1 MNNIDVRQHA
11 ANLGVK
17 LWEIAD
23 YMEMHDS
30 NFSRKLRKELS
41 VEEKQKIIKVK
52 MCIRDRFSGTP
63 GSDTLVF
70 TLPQRYWPSAGIY
83 FCFFSNNIKP
93 IAYGCRIQLTGGIRA
108 FAIDRPDNVIGT
120 VSYPVR

>member
-1 MNNIDVRQHA
+1 MAGVYLTPQQEQHTLFMIKLPIYSDTGWE
-11 ANLGVK
+11 NLDG
-17 LWEIAD
+17 I
-23 YMEMHDS
+23 
-30 NFSRKLRKELS
+30 KLRGR
-41 VEEKQKIIKVK
+41 IKNGISTIVFEGYG
-52 MCIRDRFSGTP
+52 FSGTP